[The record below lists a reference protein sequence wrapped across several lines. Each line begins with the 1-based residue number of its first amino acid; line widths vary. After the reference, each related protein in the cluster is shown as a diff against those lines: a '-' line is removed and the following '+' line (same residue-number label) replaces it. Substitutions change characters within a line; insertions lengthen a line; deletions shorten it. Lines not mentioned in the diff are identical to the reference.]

1 MNYLT
6 EYSGRRGI
14 HVWIIFSHLI
24 KKDKAFQIL
33 SFFRNK
39 LLAQIGEL
47 CYANLD
53 LFPATNVSKGN
64 IVGKQVKMPLS
75 CHRAGGRSW
84 LCERDFIIP
93 DLMDEVGF
101 LAQQLDILS
110 RYNVNDYQSVCE
122 SIDVN
127 DEELIVRLKYRK
139 YEINNDISLSIWET
153 IEILSETKV
162 YAEIF
167 QRLMQGQALRN
178 DWLVVLG
185 TFSPLNDGGAFVTEL
200 YSIFPN
206 YDVKKTAINIK
217 KYREAYYP
225 ATFEYLYQIY
235 GIEMEKNIEKNDT
248 GFSYLLKRK
257 GIVPKVDESNIINN
271 KKRDDAISI
280 CDTVQKEIKYVLDN
294 DEVLNISVWNNLN
307 RIKATELFRLEK
319 IVESLLGA
327 EAYSFSWK
335 PLAYV
340 YQREESESKKREL
353 VTLGAL
359 DRVLT
364 TQIAL
369 ILQKKLKSFWNSYS
383 YNVSFGRIANLN
395 VTEMSNDR
403 VLVADL
409 FYAALE
415 AIQEIKGDYL
425 ENEVFDAFKNVSQIA
440 KPGEESASLILVN
453 FLNDL
458 YQHRKGISSEIKISV
473 DETIVLLKDLE
484 PIKFI
489 FLLCDEE
496 GERYF
501 PASRLLSNI
510 VLDPTFIS
518 SKIELYHINLLQ
530 LAVEMYKITGGVN
543 PQEQFEKLIDN
554 CQF

>member
-1 MNYLT
+1 MEPLQQILDEYKVNYLT

-75 CHRAGGRSW
+75 CHRASGRSW
-84 LCERDFIIP
+84 LCEREFIIP
-93 DLMDEVGF
+93 DLMDEVSF

-110 RYNVNDYQSVCE
+110 RYNVNDYQRVCE

-327 EAYSFSWK
+327 EAYSFS
-335 PLAYV
+335 V
-340 YQREESESKKREL
+340 
-353 VTLGAL
+353 
-359 DRVLT
+359 
-364 TQIAL
+364 
-369 ILQKKLKSFWNSYS
+369 
-383 YNVSFGRIANLN
+383 
-395 VTEMSNDR
+395 
-403 VLVADL
+403 
-409 FYAALE
+409 
-415 AIQEIKGDYL
+415 
-425 ENEVFDAFKNVSQIA
+425 
-440 KPGEESASLILVN
+440 
-453 FLNDL
+453 
-458 YQHRKGISSEIKISV
+458 
-473 DETIVLLKDLE
+473 
-484 PIKFI
+484 
-489 FLLCDEE
+489 
-496 GERYF
+496 
-501 PASRLLSNI
+501 
-510 VLDPTFIS
+510 
-518 SKIELYHINLLQ
+518 
-530 LAVEMYKITGGVN
+530 
-543 PQEQFEKLIDN
+543 
-554 CQF
+554 

>member
-1 MNYLT
+1 
-6 EYSGRRGI
+6 
-14 HVWIIFSHLI
+14 
-24 KKDKAFQIL
+24 
-33 SFFRNK
+33 
-39 LLAQIGEL
+39 
-47 CYANLD
+47 
-53 LFPATNVSKGN
+53 
-64 IVGKQVKMPLS
+64 MPLS
-75 CHRAGGRSW
+75 CHRASGRSW
-84 LCERDFIIP
+84 LCEREFIIP
-93 DLMDEVGF
+93 DLMDEVSF

-110 RYNVNDYQSVCE
+110 RYNVNDYQRVCE

-327 EAYSFSWK
+327 EAYSFS
-335 PLAYV
+335 V
-340 YQREESESKKREL
+340 
-353 VTLGAL
+353 
-359 DRVLT
+359 
-364 TQIAL
+364 
-369 ILQKKLKSFWNSYS
+369 
-383 YNVSFGRIANLN
+383 
-395 VTEMSNDR
+395 
-403 VLVADL
+403 
-409 FYAALE
+409 
-415 AIQEIKGDYL
+415 
-425 ENEVFDAFKNVSQIA
+425 
-440 KPGEESASLILVN
+440 
-453 FLNDL
+453 
-458 YQHRKGISSEIKISV
+458 
-473 DETIVLLKDLE
+473 
-484 PIKFI
+484 
-489 FLLCDEE
+489 
-496 GERYF
+496 
-501 PASRLLSNI
+501 
-510 VLDPTFIS
+510 
-518 SKIELYHINLLQ
+518 
-530 LAVEMYKITGGVN
+530 
-543 PQEQFEKLIDN
+543 
-554 CQF
+554 